1 MRDHRVSGLEISLVW
16 QPPPDGI
23 LETLII
29 LAEFYLEKNATGRPY
44 VQWKRMTWPEYER
57 QKDGRGKSHM

>member
-1 MRDHRVSGLEISLVW
+1 MKERLKWLNERPQGQGLEISLVC

-44 VQWKRMTWPEYER
+44 VQRKRMT
-57 QKDGRGKSHM
+57 